1 MRFTIFTIATLFIIS
16 CSQGNTTPQITNEIN
31 TNNTQIKQDNK
42 VKVEEKNM
50 NNIDNQ
56 KTFTKEEI
64 KNIVLKH
71 SWLSEKQVYWI
82 VIKEDYEYWKLFY
95 EVDFFENN
103 TNKKFEYKVD
113 SSNWQIIE
121 SEIDFN

>member
-1 MRFTIFTIATLFIIS
+1 MRFIIFIIATLFIIS
-16 CSQGNTTPQITNEIN
+16 CSQGNTTP
-31 TNNTQIKQDNK
+31 QIKQDNK

-82 VIKEDYEYWKLFY
+82 IIKEDYEYWKLFY